1 MLKKTFLLAISL
13 FSFSLISHAEATK
26 QTEIIKID
34 RIVAIVDQVVI
45 TENELADRIKSV
57 TAQLEKQG
65 TELPPPAILQKQI
78 LERMIT
84 DRLQLQYASQTGLRV
99 DDNQLDKT
107 IERIAG
113 QNKMDVPAFKKALL
127 EDGIQY
133 RKFREDIR
141 NEITLARLRER
152 EVDNRINTT
161 ESEIDS
167 FISMQGASNS
177 NDEYEISH
185 ILIRA
190 GEDTTPDDLKKLRAK
205 AEDALEQL
213 QAGKDFSKISA
224 SFSDAPNALEG
235 GSLGWKNGSQM
246 PALFLDAIK
255 PSLIENKVNI
265 PLRSPNGFHILKVTD
280 RRGGSSPLV
289 VSQTHVRHIL
299 IKLSEIVSESDA
311 KKRMD
316 GIKERL
322 DHGEKFEDLARQYS
336 DDGSAKSGGDL
347 SWVNPGD
354 TVPEFEKTMNGLA
367 PGEISNVIRTQFGFH
382 VLQLIERRSQDMSK
396 EAARIK
402 ARQEIRAR
410 KSDEAYQDW
419 VRELRDRAFVE
430 LRLEDKY

>member
-1 MLKKTFLLAISL
+1 MFNLKFVSI
-13 FSFSLISHAEATK
+13 FSLLLFCLSVNSEPLM
-26 QTEIIKID
+26 QSEIIKMD

-45 TENELADRIKSV
+45 TENELADRIKTV

-65 TELPPPAILQKQI
+65 TELPPPAVLEKQI

-84 DRLQLQYASQTGLRV
+84 DSLQLQFASQTGLRV

-107 IERIAG
+107 IERIAN
-113 QNKMDVPAFKKALL
+113 QNKMDIPTFKKALL

-152 EVDNRINTT
+152 EVDNRINIT

-167 FISMQGASNS
+167 FIAMQAASNS
-177 NDEYEISH
+177 SDEFEISH
-185 ILIRA
+185 ILVRA
-190 GEDTTPDDLKKLRAK
+190 PEDTAPEDLKKLRAK
-205 AEDALEQL
+205 AEEALTQL
-213 QAGKDFSKISA
+213 QAGKDFAKISA

-235 GSLGWKNGSQM
+235 GSLGWKNGSQI
-246 PALFLDAIK
+246 PALFFEALK
-255 PSLIENKVNI
+255 PLKAGEVSGI
-265 PLRSPNGFHILKVTD
+265 LRSPNGFHILKVTN
-280 RRGGSSPLV
+280 RRGGTSPLV
-289 VSQTHVRHIL
+289 VGQTHVRHIL
-299 IKLSEIVSESDA
+299 IKFSEVVSEKDA
-311 KKRMD
+311 MTRMIS
-316 GIKERL
+316 IKERL
-322 DHGEKFEDLARQYS
+322 DNGEKFEDLARQYS

-347 SWVNPGD
+347 GWVNPGD
-354 TVPEFEKTMNGLA
+354 TVPEFEKTMNALA
-367 PGEISNVIRTQFGFH
+367 PGEISNIIKTQFGLH
-382 VLQLIERRSQDMSK
+382 ILQVIDRRNQDMSK

-410 KSDEAYQDW
+410 KSDEAFQDW

>member
-1 MLKKTFLLAISL
+1 MFNLKFVSI
-13 FSFSLISHAEATK
+13 FSLLLFCLRVNSEPLM
-26 QTEIIKID
+26 QSEIIKMD

-45 TENELADRIKSV
+45 TENELADRIKTV

-65 TELPPPAILQKQI
+65 TELPPPAVLEKQI

-84 DRLQLQYASQTGLRV
+84 DRLQLQFASQTGLRV

-107 IERIAG
+107 IERIAS
-113 QNKMDVPAFKKALL
+113 QNKMDIPTFKKALL

-152 EVDNRINTT
+152 EVDNRINIT

-167 FISMQGASNS
+167 FIAMQAASNS
-177 NDEYEISH
+177 SDEFEISH
-185 ILIRA
+185 ILVRA
-190 GEDTTPDDLKKLRAK
+190 PEDTAPEDLKKLRAK
-205 AEDALEQL
+205 AEEALTQL
-213 QAGKDFSKISA
+213 QAGKDFAKISA

-235 GSLGWKNGSQM
+235 GSLGWKNGSQI
-246 PALFLDAIK
+246 PALFFEALK
-255 PSLIENKVNI
+255 PLKAGEVSGI
-265 PLRSPNGFHILKVTD
+265 LRSPNGFHILKVTN
-280 RRGGSSPLV
+280 RRGGTSPLV

-299 IKLSEIVSESDA
+299 IKFSEVVSEKDA
-311 KKRMD
+311 MARMTS
-316 GIKERL
+316 IKERL
-322 DHGEKFEDLARQYS
+322 DNGEKFEDLARQYS

-347 SWVNPGD
+347 GWVNPGD
-354 TVPEFEKTMNGLA
+354 TVPEFEKTMNALA
-367 PGEISNVIRTQFGFH
+367 PGEISIIIKTQFGLH
-382 VLQLIERRSQDMSK
+382 ILQVIDRRNQDMSK

-410 KSDEAYQDW
+410 KSDEAFQDW

>member
-1 MLKKTFLLAISL
+1 MFNLKFVSI
-13 FSFSLISHAEATK
+13 FSLLLFCLSVNSEPLM
-26 QTEIIKID
+26 QSEIIKMD

-45 TENELADRIKSV
+45 TENELADRIKTV

-65 TELPPPAILQKQI
+65 TELPPPAVLEKQI

-84 DRLQLQYASQTGLRV
+84 DSLQLQFASQTGLRV

-107 IERIAG
+107 IERIAN
-113 QNKMDVPAFKKALL
+113 QNKMDIPTFKKALL

-152 EVDNRINTT
+152 EVDNRINIT

-167 FISMQGASNS
+167 FIAMQAASNS
-177 NDEYEISH
+177 SDEFEISH
-185 ILIRA
+185 ILVRA
-190 GEDTTPDDLKKLRAK
+190 PEDTAPEDLKKLRAK
-205 AEDALEQL
+205 AEEALTQL
-213 QAGKDFSKISA
+213 QAGKDFAKISA

-235 GSLGWKNGSQM
+235 GSLGWKNGSQI
-246 PALFLDAIK
+246 PALFFEALK
-255 PSLIENKVNI
+255 PLKAGEVSGI
-265 PLRSPNGFHILKVTD
+265 LRSPNGFHILKVTN
-280 RRGGSSPLV
+280 RRGGTSPLGV
-289 VSQTHVRHIL
+289 GQTHVRHIL
-299 IKLSEIVSESDA
+299 IKFSEVVSEKDA
-311 KKRMD
+311 MTRMIS
-316 GIKERL
+316 IKERL
-322 DHGEKFEDLARQYS
+322 DNGEKFEDLARQYS

-347 SWVNPGD
+347 GWVNPGD
-354 TVPEFEKTMNGLA
+354 TVPEFEKTMNALA
-367 PGEISNVIRTQFGFH
+367 PGEISNIIKTQFGLH
-382 VLQLIERRSQDMSK
+382 ILQVIDRRNQDMSK

-410 KSDEAYQDW
+410 KSDEAFQDW